1 MGYDFDQLKYSLIQR
16 YSIAEYQPTTNGT
29 GHVVR
34 YKFAFRWC
42 DDQVGLL
49 VLEFPEHAHT
59 CVFVK
64 GSPWWLTDKE
74 TSERTYLP
82 LIRRN

>member
-1 MGYDFDQLKYSLIQR
+1 MGYDFDQLRYSLIQR
-16 YSIAEYQPTTNGT
+16 YSVAEYQPTTNGD
-29 GHVVR
+29 HVVR

-59 CVFVK
+59 YFRARL
-64 GSPWWLTDKE
+64 GG
-74 TSERTYLP
+74 
-82 LIRRN
+82 

>member
-1 MGYDFDQLKYSLIQR
+1 M
-16 YSIAEYQPTTNGT
+16 TNG

-49 VLEFPEHAHT
+49 FVEFLGHAY
-59 CVFVK
+59 
-64 GSPWWLTDKE
+64 
-74 TSERTYLP
+74 TYFRARLGG
-82 LIRRN
+82 